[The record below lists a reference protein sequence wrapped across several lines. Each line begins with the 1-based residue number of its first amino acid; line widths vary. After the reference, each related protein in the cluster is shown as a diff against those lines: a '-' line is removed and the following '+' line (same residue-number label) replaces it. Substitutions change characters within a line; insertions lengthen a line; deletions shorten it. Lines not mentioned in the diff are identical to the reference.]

1 MSLGPKRSQMIS
13 YLINSL
19 FVGLLALTGPR
30 LSASTGDPAAA
41 RMDEIQALYSSIQFN
56 ENERPDSAMFHR
68 GIEGFQHLRASDQLS
83 DKEIIALVDFT
94 KPSSEKRMWI
104 IDLRNRKVLYYLLVA
119 HGKNSG
125 ELYATSF
132 SNKPN
137 SYQSSL
143 GIFTTGDIYNGKNGK
158 SLKLHGRQKE
168 LNGLAEQRSIVIHG
182 ADYVSDAFVKRV
194 GRLGRSY
201 GCPAIPMEVHD
212 EVIDL
217 LAGGNLLFIYSPGP
231 SVNLALR

>member
-1 MSLGPKRSQMIS
+1 MIS
-13 YLINSL
+13 YLINVL
-19 FVGLLALTGPR
+19 FLVLTPF
-30 LSASTGDPAAA
+30 TGSRPSESSVDPASV
-41 RMDEIQALYSSIQFN
+41 RLDEIQALYNSIQFN
-56 ENERPDSAMFHR
+56 DSERPDSAMFHVAMEGYR
-68 GIEGFQHLRASDQLS
+68 GLKSSHQLS
-83 DKEIIALVDFT
+83 DKEIVALVDFT
-94 KPSSEKRMWI
+94 RPSSEKRMWI
-104 IDLRNRKVLYYLLVA
+104 IDLRDRKVLYHLLVA

-143 GIFTTGDIYNGKNGK
+143 GMFITGHIYVGKNGK
-158 SLKLHGRQKE
+158 SLKLHGMQEE

-182 ADYVSDAFVKRV
+182 ADYVSDAFVKKV

-212 EVIDL
+212 EVINL
-217 LAGGNLLFIYSPGP
+217 LAGGTLLFLYSQVP